1 MTVLTQSETFHK
13 GIPHP
18 LLSLK
23 MNNYDVALLQLGPA
37 TIKNFDG
44 TIPCFLTKR
53 QFKTITRIIPKFSVT
68 ARIRKGV
75 KKYRLT

>member
-1 MTVLTQSETFHK
+1 VKVGHGRIKAKVLNV
-13 GIPHP
+13 IPHP

-44 TIPCFLTKR
+44 TIP
-53 QFKTITRIIPKFSVT
+53 
-68 ARIRKGV
+68 
-75 KKYRLT
+75 